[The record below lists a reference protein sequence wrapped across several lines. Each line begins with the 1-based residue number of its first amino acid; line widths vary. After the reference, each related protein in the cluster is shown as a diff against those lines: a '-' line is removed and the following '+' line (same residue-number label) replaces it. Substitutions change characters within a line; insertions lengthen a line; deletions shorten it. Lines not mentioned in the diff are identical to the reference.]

1 MDKQVLMV
9 ALVLD
14 GPSLE
19 IMEMEVAPM
28 VMLIIQAAERDFTL
42 DHKIQQ
48 VHQGLMREDLGK
60 DIEVQ
65 ASQGH
70 MVALVVA
77 VQAQTTTMIVIKAVV
92 VVTLVEVHQLMVPI
106 GLAVAVA
113 LTMPAA
119 TRIM

>member
-1 MDKQVLMV
+1 MV

-14 GPSLE
+14 GASLE
-19 IMEMEVAPM
+19 IMEMEVVPM

-48 VHQGLMREDLGK
+48 VHQGLMHEALGK

-65 ASQGH
+65 ASQDH

-92 VVTLVEVHQLMVPI
+92 VVTLVEIKHLMLAKVVEVAPI
-106 GLAVAVA
+106 SRHRFLAKSY
-113 LTMPAA
+113 
-119 TRIM
+119 